1 MNAKQRKQAGQQL
14 YNSLLDINNG
24 ETYMLDIDA
33 DTHNEMEVVF
43 ADATGDQYNS
53 ADLII
58 HVCNRS
64 GHLDMDAC
72 IGCFR

>member
-14 YNSLLDINNG
+14 YDAILAELDG

-33 DTHNEMEVVF
+33 DTHNTLEGIF
-43 ADATGDQYNS
+43 TNATCDQYNS
-53 ADLII
+53 SDLIL

-64 GHLDMDAC
+64 GHLDLAAC
-72 IGCFR
+72 VGCFR